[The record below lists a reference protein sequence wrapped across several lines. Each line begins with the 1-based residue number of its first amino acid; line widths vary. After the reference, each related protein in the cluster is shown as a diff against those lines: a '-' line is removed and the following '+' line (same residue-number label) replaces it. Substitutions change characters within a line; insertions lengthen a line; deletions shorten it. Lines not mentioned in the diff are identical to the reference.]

1 MKVLIAPNAL
11 KGTLTAIEAGAII
24 QEFFQ
29 NEFPEIETQFVPI
42 ADGGDGTCFLLGE
55 YQNLP
60 QVKTWSLDPV
70 GRSKLGF
77 FYFDEENKAALIDV
91 STVSGLGDLEEELK
105 SPYHT
110 SSFGTG
116 ILIKKAIEHGASE
129 IVLGLGGSATVDLG
143 LGILQGLG
151 FSFLNQSGKDINPFS
166 DSLMEDLSHIQLAVP
181 FPNIKF
187 RLLCDVKNPFFGTN
201 GAIPVFGPQKG
212 LKESKFKTY
221 ETSARNAV
229 LKLFSKA
236 RKDFNDEEGFG
247 AAGGIAVGLSA
258 FFPIEIEFGA
268 PYFFRKVK
276 LEESI
281 KKSDLIITAEGRYDE
296 QSKEGK
302 ACYEL
307 LQLAN
312 NLKKKTVLI
321 SSGEGGKLAGFDQFI
336 QLPDLNFEKADF
348 KEQAV
353 FGLKKCLEIMTI
365 K

>member
-24 QEFFQ
+24 HEFFQ
-29 NEFPEIETQFVPI
+29 NEFPEIETQLVPI

-60 QVKTWSLDPV
+60 QVKIWSLDSV

-110 SSFGTG
+110 STFGTG
-116 ILIKKAIEHGASE
+116 ILIKKAIEYGAKE

-151 FSFLNQSGKDINPFS
+151 FTFLNQIGREINPFS
-166 DSLMEDLSHIQLAVP
+166 DSLYREIRHIQLPLP
-181 FPNIKF
+181 FPDIRF
-187 RLLCDVKNPFFGTN
+187 RLLCDVKNQFFGPN

-212 LKESKFKTY
+212 LKEGDFDQYES
-221 ETSARNAV
+221 ETSRLV
-229 LKLFSKA
+229 KA
-236 RKDFNDEEGFG
+236 LYRKAKKEFIDQEGFG
-247 AAGGIAVGLSA
+247 AAGGIAVGLAA
-258 FFPIEIEFGA
+258 FFPVQIEFGA
-268 PYFFRKVK
+268 PYFFERVQI
-276 LEESI
+276 LESI
-281 KKSDLIITAEGRYDE
+281 KSSDLIITAEGKYDD

-307 LQLAN
+307 LQWSKYLE
-312 NLKKKTVLI
+312 KRSVLI
-321 SSGEGGKLAGFDQFI
+321 SSGTEGNRAGFSQFI
-336 QLPDLNFEKADF
+336 QLPNLDF
-348 KEQAV
+348 QKEDIKSQAV
-353 FGLKKCLEIMTI
+353 IGLKKSLEKIMI